1 VPEIPI
7 TLRCE
12 CGQAH
17 SVELGDQVQCSCGRS
32 YDTRTLDQ
40 ARLVRV
46 RRSQAKM
53 RLYIT
58 FGLIFIVGIS
68 LTTFAVWGLK
78 GVAIGLPASAI
89 AWFRLIGPVVR
100 RRVFYGAGELPTWQL
115 ESTKTEAEPEH

>member
-1 VPEIPI
+1 MAEIPI

-17 SVELGDQVQCSCGRS
+17 SVELGDHVQCSCGRS

-40 ARLVRV
+40 ARLMGV

-58 FGLIFIVGIS
+58 FGLLFIVGIS
-68 LTTFAVWGLK
+68 FTAFALWGVK
-78 GVAIGLPASAI
+78 GIAIGLPASAI

-115 ESTKTEAEPEH
+115 ESTKAEPEP

>member
-1 VPEIPI
+1 MPEIPI

-12 CGQAH
+12 CGQTH
-17 SVELGDQVQCSCGRS
+17 SVELGDDVQCSCGRS

-40 ARLVRV
+40 ARLTGV

-58 FGLIFIVGIS
+58 FGLLFIVGIS
-68 LTTFAVWGLK
+68 FTAFALWGLK

-115 ESTKTEAEPEH
+115 ESTKAEPEP